1 MTVKQIIDFLS
12 RYDGEQIVTML
23 QCSGDNPMDEDYDIK
38 ELVAIEGTKAV
49 LKIVI
54 IPK

>member
-38 ELVAIEGTKAV
+38 ELIAIEGTKAV

-54 IPK
+54 IPE